1 MQNNSDRATVSTQ
14 EALDRLTNLAGGL
27 LNVPVVCASIVDTQ
41 EQLLASSY
49 GLPVPAA
56 LLISYSLRLHVTAS
70 RKPLVVTDGRR
81 EPLLAQN
88 PAVRDGTVRA
98 CVGIPLRT
106 KGGRTVGTLLAMDPK
121 PRRWTTPQLDLLGRL
136 SALIVDEM
144 ELSGAVRRAS

>member
-1 MQNNSDRATVSTQ
+1 MEIHSERAAVSTQ
-14 EALDRLTNLAGGL
+14 EALDRLTHLAGEVL
-27 LNVPVVCASIVDTQ
+27 DVVVCASIVDSDQ
-41 EQLLASSY
+41 HLLASSY

-56 LLISYSLRLHVTAS
+56 LLISYSLRLHVAAS
-70 RKPLVVTDGRR
+70 RKPLVVADGLR
-81 EPLLAQN
+81 EPLLAKS

-106 KGGRTVGTLLAMDPK
+106 RNGRAVGTLMAMDPK
-121 PRRWTTPQLDLLGRL
+121 PRRWTTPQLDLLGKL